1 MSTSR
6 IHDKFERFMD
16 KVRSDN
22 QPGIKLDD
30 LKEES
35 QESKVIGYFTYDF
48 NNKTE
53 TYTPV
58 NKSK

>member
-1 MSTSR
+1 MSTTR

-30 LKEES
+30 LGEEPKEK
-35 QESKVIGYFTYDF
+35 KVIGYLTYDF
-48 NNKTE
+48 EKKTE
-53 TYTPV
+53 TYTRI
-58 NKSK
+58 N